1 MKRTIIISSVVWE
14 KLILMFL
21 FCTLL
26 GGDNFRWSAWKISL
40 IWNSFANWSMGN
52 KNRYKQEVEGS
63 LYVFIEILHIYRN
76 RFAILQTANNEIFK
90 VVQAASSHELKDLNL
105 NTSLVK
111 YIIVSSLCSLENCL
125 KKPLNRA
132 KHYDAM
138 PIQLFF

>member
-1 MKRTIIISSVVWE
+1 
-14 KLILMFL
+14 
-21 FCTLL
+21 
-26 GGDNFRWSAWKISL
+26 
-40 IWNSFANWSMGN
+40 MGN